1 MRSTKCSVDGAGLT
15 RNNGTMSERESEE
28 GPAEGVAAPAEPD
41 STPAVEPTRPP
52 SGSPKGFPRSALWLA
67 GLLILI
73 LAGVALSPFWAP
85 QIEPLLPWGE
95 NRDDYAALSARLAA
109 VEARPAV
116 PSTGIDAVQSA
127 ISALSHRVDQLDSR
141 LAATEKR
148 PTPPSAD
155 TDAINSAL
163 GALARRV
170 DQLEAAGKPD
180 LGPIRAGL
188 QQLEQRLAA
197 IETQSASRMASDT
210 AASQDIQHEL
220 SRIGNVEGE
229 LANRVAALER
239 EVQSQNTAELQADGM
254 LALLLGQIREA
265 IEQAR
270 PFTTEF
276 DAFMRLARGSDLAA
290 AAQPLA
296 EPARNGVASRAV
308 LVKGLSE
315 LAGRMVVASEP
326 AAKSDWREQ
335 TLARLRGLVTIRRID
350 GPSHT
355 GSGGGSNGVVGGA
368 QTALARGDLAGAV
381 AALEPL
387 TGADA
392 EAARPWLLMARER
405 LAAETALDHLQELL
419 TERLGSP
426 ATAPGAPPANGPD
439 APQKAR
445 TRS

>member
-1 MRSTKCSVDGAGLT
+1 
-15 RNNGTMSERESEE
+15 
-28 GPAEGVAAPAEPD
+28 
-41 STPAVEPTRPP
+41 
-52 SGSPKGFPRSALWLA
+52 LWLA

-95 NRDDYAALSARLAA
+95 NRDEYAALSARLAV
-109 VEARPAV
+109 VEARPAA

-127 ISALSHRVDQLDSR
+127 VSALTHRVDQLDSR
-141 LAATEKR
+141 LAAIEKR
-148 PTPPSAD
+148 PTPPSVD

-163 GALARRV
+163 GTLTRRV
-170 DQLEAAGKPD
+170 DQFEAAGKPD

-197 IETQSASRMASDT
+197 IETQSASRKASDT
-210 AASQDIQHEL
+210 AVSNDMQQQL
-220 SRIGNVEGE
+220 SRIGKVEGE
-229 LANRVAALER
+229 LADRVAALER
-239 EVQSQNTAELQADGM
+239 EAQSQNKAELRADGM
-254 LALLLGQIREA
+254 LALLLGQMREA
-265 IEQAR
+265 IEQPR
-270 PFTTEF
+270 PFPTEF
-276 DAFMRLARGSDLAA
+276 DAFIKLARDSDLAT

-296 EPARNGVASRAV
+296 EPARNGVAGRAV
-308 LVKGLSE
+308 LAKGLAE
-315 LAGRMVVASEP
+315 LAGRIAVASEP

-350 GPSHT
+350 GSSHS
-355 GSGGGSNGVVGGA
+355 GSDGGSDGAVGTA
-368 QTALARGDLAGAV
+368 QAALARGDLAGAV
-381 AALEPL
+381 AAIESL

-392 EAARPWLLMARER
+392 EAARPWLVLARER

-426 ATAPGAPPANGPD
+426 PAAPGAAPAKVPEE
-439 APQKAR
+439 PEKAR

>member
-1 MRSTKCSVDGAGLT
+1 M
-15 RNNGTMSERESEE
+15 
-28 GPAEGVAAPAEPD
+28 
-41 STPAVEPTRPP
+41 
-52 SGSPKGFPRSALWLA
+52 A
-67 GLLILI
+67 GLLILV
-73 LAGVALSPFWAP
+73 LAGVALSPFWAL

-95 NRDDYAALSARLAA
+95 DRGEYSALAARVTA
-109 VEARPAV
+109 VEARPVEA
-116 PSTGIDAVQSA
+116 SKGGDAVQSA
-127 ISALSHRVDQLDSR
+127 ISALAHRVDQLDSR

-148 PTPPSAD
+148 PAPPIPD

-163 GALARRV
+163 SVLGRRV
-170 DQLEAAGKPD
+170 DQLEGAGKPD
-180 LGPIRAGL
+180 LGPIRAGV

-197 IETQSASRMASDT
+197 IETQSASRMVSET
-210 AASQDIQHEL
+210 AASKDMQQEL
-220 SRIGNVEGE
+220 SRLGKVEGD
-229 LANRVAALER
+229 LADRVAALER
-239 EVQSQNTAELQADGM
+239 EAQSQNKAEIRADGM
-254 LALLLGQIREA
+254 LALLLGQMRES

-270 PFTTEF
+270 PFPAEF
-276 DAFMRLARGSDLAA
+276 DAFIRLARGSDLAA

-308 LVKGLSE
+308 LVKGLAE
-315 LAGRMVVASEP
+315 LAGRMAVASEP

-350 GPSHT
+350 GSSHA
-355 GSGGGSNGVVGGA
+355 GSGGGPAGGSDGAVGAA
-368 QTALARGDLAGAV
+368 QAALARGDLAGAV

-405 LAAETALDHLQELL
+405 LAAETALDHVQELL

-426 ATAPGAPPANGPD
+426 PDAPGAAPAKVPD
-439 APQKAR
+439 EPEKAR